1 MRAKFPLKDT
11 CHSADGCQC
20 EGPFRTEISYEVSRK
35 MLKLKDFLTAGEG
48 EQALRKVVSV
58 LLEKIGTVAVRGDPA
73 EHTEFR
79 AEMNHLR
86 DQAARETSSERLFV
100 TAGAA
105 VQAMENYNLRIAAL
119 IRKQSAELQSV
130 VAMITETAAKIG
142 GENAR
147 SVQRLHEIGNKF
159 EHAGTF
165 EDLRALKSHLGDCL
179 QSFRDEM
186 ARQKAESDMAI
197 RSLQHEIQR
206 RPLTG
211 GVVALDEIDPVTG
224 LFRQAAGLQ
233 AMRAATEGGKRLYV
247 VAMVVKGVQSVNAR
261 FGFEVGDRMLRAFK
275 NKMERHLL
283 HADRM
288 FRWDGPAIVV
298 LMDRVEPIAQVRA
311 QVRRML
317 DAHIDE
323 SFDIDGRSVL
333 IPITAE
339 WLAFPLLPPV
349 GLAGKQIQAFI
360 AGQAPTAAVAG

>member
-1 MRAKFPLKDT
+1 
-11 CHSADGCQC
+11 
-20 EGPFRTEISYEVSRK
+20 
-35 MLKLKDFLTAGEG
+35 MLKLKDFLSASEG
-48 EQALRKVVSV
+48 EHALRKVVSV

-86 DQAARETSSERLFV
+86 DQAENEVSPERLFV

-147 SVQRLHEIGNKF
+147 SVQRLHEIANKF

-165 EDLRALKSHLGDCL
+165 EDLRALKSHLADCL
-179 QSFRDEM
+179 LSFREEM
-186 ARQKAESDMAI
+186 ARQRAESDMAI
-197 RSLQHEIQR
+197 RSLQNELQR
-206 RPLTG
+206 RPIAG
-211 GVVALDEIDPVTG
+211 GAVAMDELDPVTG
-224 LFRQAAGLQ
+224 LFRQGAGLQ
-233 AMRAATEGGKRLYV
+233 AMRAATESGKRLYV
-247 VAMVVKGVQSVNAR
+247 VATVVKGVQSVNAR

-275 NKMERHLL
+275 NKMEHHLL

-288 FRWDGPAIVV
+288 FRWDGPAIVI
-298 LMDRVEPIAQVRA
+298 LMDRVEPISQVRT
-311 QVRRML
+311 QIRRML
-317 DAHIDE
+317 DSHIDE
-323 SFDIDGRSVL
+323 SFDVDGRSVL

-349 GLAGKQIQAFI
+349 SLAGRQIQSFI
-360 AGQAPTAAVAG
+360 AGQAPAATVAG